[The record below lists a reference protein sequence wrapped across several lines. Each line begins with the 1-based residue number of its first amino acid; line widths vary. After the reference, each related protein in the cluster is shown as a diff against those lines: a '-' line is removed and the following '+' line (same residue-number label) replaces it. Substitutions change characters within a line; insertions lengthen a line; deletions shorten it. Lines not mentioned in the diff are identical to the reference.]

1 MIDEGFNLS
10 FEVTWQ
16 EVVFKQNAVF
26 QGLLST
32 FDLALGLRMIRC
44 PRESASCLCRATIGK
59 FARDVAGSVFA
70 VQMRLMDDV
79 ALIAT

>member
-44 PRESASCLCRATIGK
+44 P
-59 FARDVAGSVFA
+59 ARVLNAFA
-70 VQMRLMDDV
+70 VQPS
-79 ALIAT
+79 ASSPET